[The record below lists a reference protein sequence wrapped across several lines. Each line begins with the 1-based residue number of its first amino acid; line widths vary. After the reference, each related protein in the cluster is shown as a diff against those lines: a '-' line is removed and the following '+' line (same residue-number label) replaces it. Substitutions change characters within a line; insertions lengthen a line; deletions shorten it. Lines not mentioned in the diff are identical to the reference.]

1 MVQPN
6 DVQSI
11 QVYSGFGAFIIV
23 VVCGFVILIG
33 YFVNIVC
40 FLAYVCY
47 ILCFGSIEIITQMA
61 RRGPFRERERK
72 REDRETAC

>member
-33 YFVNIVC
+33 YFLNINC
-40 FLAYVCY
+40 FLAYHSVSD
-47 ILCFGSIEIITQMA
+47 LAEIIVQMA
-61 RRGPFRERERK
+61 RRGPFRGP
-72 REDRETAC
+72 